1 MVRKILSVQ
10 FWEMLMSP
18 KWNFSFKNN
27 PVKDSLANREASESP
42 DEKVF
47 FRKTL
52 YIILALMVLLLLT
65 FMLSFFIAV
74 RGAEKTL
81 VPDVTNELLVD
92 GLVLLQEKELYPRV
106 QVRFTEDP
114 MEKDRIISQ
123 DPQPGSLV
131 KAGRRVKLT
140 ISKGAVVDKV
150 GDYLGKDLRDV
161 KTQLQTLF
169 ASYKPLLII
178 KEPVTYIFDESPAG
192 TILAQ
197 KPEGGTQITG
207 LTEIEMVVSRGPI
220 GESYKLDDY
229 TSLKWEDALNR
240 LVRSNQ
246 PFEFVIST
254 EESDQTESLV
264 VEQTPGAGEVI
275 LSGTPIV
282 LTVNA
287 PSRLDDDER
296 FGLFEVS
303 LPEYPISVDLRVEK
317 MMSGGKTETILDMK
331 HPGGTFSFPY
341 LEEAGTTY
349 VLKVYDEEV
358 KTFTI
363 Q

>member
-1 MVRKILSVQ
+1 
-10 FWEMLMSP
+10 MSP
-18 KWNFSFKNN
+18 KWNLSLKNN
-27 PVKDSLANREASESP
+27 TVKDSLQNREASETP
-42 DEKVF
+42 DEKIF
-47 FRKTL
+47 FRKAL
-52 YIILALMVLLLLT
+52 YIILALMVLLILT

-92 GLVLLQEKELYPRV
+92 GLVVLQEKELYPRI

-114 MEKDRIISQ
+114 MEKDRIIAQ

-161 KTQLQTLF
+161 KTQIQTLF
-169 ASYKPLLII
+169 ASYKPLLLI

-207 LTEIEMVVSRGPI
+207 LTEIDMIVSRGPI
-220 GESYKLDDY
+220 GDSYKLDEY
-229 TSLKWEDALNR
+229 TGLKWEDALNR

-246 PFEFVIST
+246 PFKFLISE
-254 EESDQTESLV
+254 EESDQKESFVL
-264 VEQTPGAGEVI
+264 EQTPAPGEVI
-275 LSGTPIV
+275 LSGTPII

-287 PSRLDDDER
+287 PSGLNEDER

-317 MMSGGKTETILDMK
+317 IMGGGRVETILEMK
-331 HPGGTFSFPY
+331 HPGGAFSFPY
-341 LEEAGTTY
+341 REEAGSTY
-349 VLKVYDEEV
+349 ILKVYDEKV
-358 KTFTI
+358 KTITI